1 MARRRYGK
9 RGAARPL
16 AGFSCRTLARALP
29 VLALAVVHFALAC
42 SASSRPPV
50 GTYEKVGAEDETWRS
65 PFVGFLYHA
74 FGWTAFFSWS
84 CSFYPQIWENYR
96 TWSVEGISF
105 DFVSFNFIKHSSYG
119 AYNVVL
125 YFSKAVQSQYEEHY
139 KTKTIPVALNDVGFS
154 IHAVLMAMVQ
164 ICQLCMHERG
174 QQRITFTATM
184 ILAVAV
190 LFILINLCIA
200 LSGKRIFGLTSWLG
214 FITAM
219 NHLQLAMTFIKYS
232 PQAYYNWKRK
242 STEGWSVW
250 AIVLDLAGGVCNLFQ
265 ILILCWNA
273 SDITPLTGDAGK
285 LGLSIETLFFDII
298 FIFQHYVLYS
308 KRKRGSSYKFLE
320 D

>member
-1 MARRRYGK
+1 MVRRRYGN

-16 AGFSCRTLARALP
+16 TGFSCRTLARALP
-29 VLALAVVHFALAC
+29 VLALAVVHVALAC

-50 GTYEKVGAEDETWRS
+50 ETYEKVGAEDETWRS

-74 FGWTAFFSWS
+74 FGWTAFLSWS

-154 IHAVLMAMVQ
+154 IHAVLMVMVQ
-164 ICQLCMHERG
+164 ICQLCTHERG

-184 ILAVAV
+184 ILAVSCMRVYASEVHMYTPVYNFLDVHVCTTHAHTLAHTDAV
-190 LFILINLCIA
+190 
-200 LSGKRIFGLTSWLG
+200 
-214 FITAM
+214 
-219 NHLQLAMTFIKYS
+219 
-232 PQAYYNWKRK
+232 
-242 STEGWSVW
+242 V
-250 AIVLDLAGGVCNLFQ
+250 
-265 ILILCWNA
+265 
-273 SDITPLTGDAGK
+273 
-285 LGLSIETLFFDII
+285 
-298 FIFQHYVLYS
+298 
-308 KRKRGSSYKFLE
+308 GSSGGLRGE
-320 D
+320 SHRG